1 MAEITVSREA
11 VAVWMM
17 TGVVRPSRRMASI
30 TPMPSRSGM
39 TRSRIMAP
47 ILRSSRK
54 IDSACSPPVAVSGLN
69 PALLAT
75 SAVRR
80 S

>member
-1 MAEITVSREA
+1 MAEMTVSSEA
-11 VAVWMM
+11 LAVWMM
-17 TGVVRPSRRMASI
+17 TGVVSPSRRMASI

-47 ILRSSRK
+47 ILRSSRRMV
-54 IDSACSPPVAVSGLN
+54 SACSPPVAVSGLK
-69 PALLAT
+69 PARLAT

-80 S
+80 N